1 MSLND
6 LDAYLRTWSSLHKYS
21 EEHRG
26 EGEGGK
32 DVVIELLEGLKRE
45 GWGEGEKV
53 EAAWEVGMV
62 MGKKKKM

>member
-1 MSLND
+1 M
-6 LDAYLRTWSSLHKYS
+6 HKYS